1 MIKLGEQIFLYEIK
15 KFLEIKGNF
24 YLRSHTEK
32 VRKNYKYEN
41 KNIYL
46 FIYLFLKCCLIS
58 KERKTVYIISS
69 RISYVNREY

>member
-46 FIYLFLKCCLIS
+46 FIYLFLVLLDIQ
-58 KERKTVYIISS
+58 RT
-69 RISYVNREY
+69 